1 MSLGINHLSKG
12 SFENHLTLRRG
23 KNKKFTRMMVVGLS
37 LTSMV
42 DVFSML
48 VCFLLQTFS
57 STPEIMMAKD
67 VSLPEAL
74 KGQEIKQA
82 PLLSISQKSIY
93 FDQKEVGEIKGILSK
108 PEKFIAV
115 LKDFK
120 TSFAKTNPGESFPG
134 EINLQAD
141 VGVSSIVV
149 SQLMSHLNSQNFHSI
164 HLAVISGGK

>member
-1 MSLGINHLSKG
+1 VSVSLNYLGKG
-12 SFENHLTLRRG
+12 SFENHLSLRQS
-23 KNKKFTRMMVVGLS
+23 KNKKIKKMLVMGLS

-57 STPEIMMAKD
+57 SSPEILITKD
-67 VSLPEAL
+67 VNLPEAL

-82 PLLSISQKSIY
+82 PVLSLSQKSIY
-93 FDQKEVGEIKGILSK
+93 LDQKEVGNIKDVVTK
-108 PEKFIAV
+108 PAMLIEK
-115 LKDFK
+115 LKEFK
-120 TSFAKTNPGESFPG
+120 VHFAKTNPGEPFPG

-141 VGVSSIVV
+141 EGIPSVIV